1 MIEKMTPPEIKK
13 STDEKSTQSTEA
25 IRGRS
30 LFVVET
36 TAAGIAV
43 HTALLTEENKLIGA
57 PAVFPDVSYAL
68 TQIDELRAM
77 VMQHF
82 THAAQ
87 VGAQVL
93 AAQAQ
98 ATEQEAKSSNA
109 ATKDVKA
116 A

>member
-1 MIEKMTPPEIKK
+1 MTSSEIKK
-13 STDEKSTQSTEA
+13 STDEKSTQSPEA

-43 HTALLTEENKLIGA
+43 HTALLTEENKLLGA

-77 VMQHF
+77 VLQHF

-98 ATEQEAKSSNA
+98 ATEQEAKNSREA
-109 ATKDVKA
+109 AKDVKA